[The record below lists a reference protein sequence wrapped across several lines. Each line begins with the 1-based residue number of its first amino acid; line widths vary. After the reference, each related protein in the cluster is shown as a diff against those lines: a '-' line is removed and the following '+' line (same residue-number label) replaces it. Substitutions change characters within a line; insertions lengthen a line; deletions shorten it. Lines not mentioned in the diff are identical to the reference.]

1 MAACVTLIVGA
12 GQGVRLGG
20 AVPKQYQRL
29 AGEPVLRRTMRAFL
43 DHPLVDAVRP
53 VINPEHRA
61 LFDEATLGLAILEP
75 VAGGATRQ
83 DSVRLGLESLAGLRP
98 DRVLIHDAARP
109 FVDGDVIARVVA
121 ALARAPGAI
130 PALPVSDTLKRA
142 RSSAGDAGDN
152 VAGLIDATVSRDR
165 LWRAQTPQGFHFAA
179 ILDAHRRC
187 AGAELTDDAAVAENA
202 GLAVALVPGN
212 EDNVK
217 LTTPEDWRRAER
229 RLGSGDVRTGLG
241 FDVHRFGPGDH
252 VMLCGVRIPFEAS
265 LEGHS
270 DADVG
275 LHALTDAILGAIAAG
290 DIGAHFPPSDPQW
303 RGAPSDIFL
312 RRAGDL
318 VAAAGGRII
327 NVDVTLI
334 CERPRVGPH
343 RRAMVERIA
352 GILGLAPE
360 RVAVKATTTERLG
373 FTGRGEGIA
382 AQAIATVSLPG

>member
-1 MAACVTLIVGA
+1 M
-12 GQGVRLGG
+12 
-20 AVPKQYQRL
+20 
-29 AGEPVLRRTMRAFL
+29 
-43 DHPLVDAVRP
+43 
-53 VINPEHRA
+53 
-61 LFDEATLGLAILEP
+61 
-75 VAGGATRQ
+75 
-83 DSVRLGLESLAGLRP
+83 
-98 DRVLIHDAARP
+98 
-109 FVDGDVIARVVA
+109 
-121 ALARAPGAI
+121 ARA
-130 PALPVSDTLKRA
+130 
-142 RSSAGDAGDN
+142 N
-152 VAGLIDATVSRDR
+152 
-165 LWRAQTPQGFHFAA
+165 
-179 ILDAHRRC
+179 
-187 AGAELTDDAAVAENA
+187 AGADLTDDAAVAENA

-252 VMLCGVRIPFEAS
+252 VMLCGVRIPFEAG

-312 RRAGDL
+312 RRASEL

>member
-1 MAACVTLIVGA
+1 MAACVALIVGA

-29 AGEPVLRRTMRAFL
+29 AGEPVLRRTVRAFL
-43 DHPLVDAVRP
+43 DHPRVGAVRP

-61 LFDEATLGLAILEP
+61 LFDEATFGLAVLEP

-83 DSVRLGLESLAGLRP
+83 ESVRLGLESLADARP

-109 FVDGDVIARVVA
+109 FVDADVIARVVA
-121 ALARAPGAI
+121 ALERAPGAI

-142 RSSAGDAGDN
+142 RPPAGDDRN
-152 VAGLIDATVSRDR
+152 DVAGLIDATVPRDR

-179 ILDAHRRC
+179 ILEAHRRF
-187 AGAELTDDAAVAENA
+187 AGADLTDDAAVAEHA
-202 GLAVALVPGN
+202 GLAVALVPGS

-229 RLGSGDVRTGLG
+229 RFGGDVRTGMG

-252 VMLCGVRIPFEAS
+252 VMLCGVRIPFEAG

-290 DIGAHFPPSDPQW
+290 DIGAHFPPGDPEW

-312 RRAGDL
+312 RRAGEL
-318 VAAAGGRII
+318 VAVAGGRIV

>member
-1 MAACVTLIVGA
+1 MAACVALIVGA
-12 GQGVRLGG
+12 GQGARLGG

-29 AGEPVLRRTMRAFL
+29 VGEPVLRRTVRAFL
-43 DHPLVDAVRP
+43 DHPLVEAVRP
-53 VINPEHRA
+53 VINPAHRT
-61 LFDEATLGLAILEP
+61 LFDEATFGLAILDP

-83 DSVRLGLESLAGLRP
+83 ESVRLGLESLANMRP
-98 DRVLIHDAARP
+98 ERVLIHDAARP
-109 FVDGDVIARVVA
+109 FVDADVIARVLE
-121 ALARAPGAI
+121 ALDRVPAAI

-142 RSSAGDAGDN
+142 RPGADGGD
-152 VAGLIDATVSRDR
+152 LIDATVPRDR

-179 ILDAHRRC
+179 ILEAHRRF
-187 AGAELTDDAAVAENA
+187 AGADLTDDAAVAEHA
-202 GLAVALVPGN
+202 GLAVTLVSGS

-217 LTTPEDWRRAER
+217 LTTSEDWRRAER
-229 RLGSGDVRTGLG
+229 RFGGDVRTGMG

-252 VMLCGVRIPFEAS
+252 VMLCGVRIPFEAG

-290 DIGAHFPPSDPQW
+290 DIGAHFPPGDPQW

-312 RRAGDL
+312 RRAGEL

-334 CERPRVGPH
+334 CERPRVGSH